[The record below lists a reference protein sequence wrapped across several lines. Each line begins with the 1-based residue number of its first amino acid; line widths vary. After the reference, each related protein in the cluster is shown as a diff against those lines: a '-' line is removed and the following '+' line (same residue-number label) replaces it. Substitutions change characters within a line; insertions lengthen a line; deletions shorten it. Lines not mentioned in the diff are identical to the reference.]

1 MNLSKNTLLA
11 GALLVTAVLGCGS
24 DDKSD
29 AEAGGGS
36 SGRAGSG
43 SVDVGGD
50 DSGDGDGNG
59 DPTPGATSTY
69 ADLTS
74 VAQLIYDAVEA
85 DEDVSPHIEA
95 VFEAFGFPVLEPDDE
110 EGALASIEAG
120 KPFVTTRVVEEMA
133 AAYASGRLVDAEGF
147 TEGLVEQGIKLAY
160 PFNLAGELEYNL
172 LGSMIYSFAASAE
185 TDPEVPMEEGTVLSS
200 FVRELG
206 QERARRAMPAALDP
220 MWGDARLDP
229 LQFTLLSFT
238 LFSKASLTTK
248 SLKPPADGVELP
260 KKFGFLQS
268 NPAAD
273 FIKDQ
278 IKGKLKDAAEDAV
291 TGKLQEIVEVP
302 LDKKDAAKVSICG
315 SLILYGHKITMV
327 NTPSLLWHAPKT
339 PNVTKIDLTLTFE
352 DDYYDRWSN
361 AVLGGA
367 VTDLTG
373 CKFPRKGPIE
383 GKAIEWSVTDS
394 LEDHG
399 TFDVTQSVTD
409 DLGQAFATWRTVKD
423 DTPEACQVFDNQ
435 RDAVGATEAIVS
447 GLLPGWKTV
456 ETIVTFLNPN
466 TGTQGH
472 DPLTVLYYE
481 VSTDDTCHTE

>member
-1 MNLSKNTLLA
+1 MNFSNNTLLA
-11 GALLVTAVLGCGS
+11 GVLLVTAVLSCGS
-24 DDKSD
+24 DGKSNAD
-29 AEAGGGS
+29 ASGGS
-36 SGRAGSG
+36 PGRAGSG
-43 SVDVGGD
+43 SVDSGGD
-50 DSGDGDGNG
+50 DSGDGGG

-69 ADLTS
+69 ADLTT
-74 VAQLIYDAVEA
+74 VAQMIYDAVEA

-95 VFEAFGFPVLEPDDE
+95 VFEAFGYPVLEPDDE

-133 AAYASGRLVDAEGF
+133 AAYGTGRLVDAEGF
-147 TEGLVEQGIKLAY
+147 VEGLADQGITLAY
-160 PFNLAGELEYNL
+160 PYNLAGELEYNL
-172 LGSMIYSFAASAE
+172 LGSMIYSFAAGAE
-185 TDPEVPMEEGTVLSS
+185 TEPDVPMEEGTVLSS

-206 QERARRAMPAALDP
+206 QERARRTTPAAFDP
-220 MWGDARLDP
+220 MWGDGRLDP

-238 LFSKASLTTK
+238 LFSKASLTAK
-248 SLKPPADGVELP
+248 SLKPPADGADLP

-273 FIKDQ
+273 FIKDK
-278 IKGKLKDAAEDAV
+278 IKDKLKDAAEDAV

-327 NTPSLLWHAPKT
+327 NTPSLLWHAPRAPT
-339 PNVTKIDLTLTFE
+339 LTQIDLTLTFE

-394 LEDHG
+394 LEAHG
-399 TFDVTQSVTD
+399 MFDLTQSVTD
-409 DLGQAFATWRTVKD
+409 DSGKAVATWRTVKD
-423 DTPEACQVFDNQ
+423 EIPEACQTFENQ

-472 DPLTVLYYE
+472 DPLTVMYYE